1 MGGIQNTLEMTGIL
15 KIKVTRTT
23 QTWKTFCVVCIPPLA
38 LSFYPLEFIFILCLE
53 GNFIALEMLAEL
65 VLYLNRKNRD
75 RRSSESPGGNHQDT
89 DRPGRSEPPPDPAG
103 LGTAGIGG
111 KHPALSPHSLRL

>member
-1 MGGIQNTLEMTGIL
+1 MTLDTQLRLETCLSVIGTITLTGTS
-15 KIKVTRTT
+15 K
-23 QTWKTFCVVCIPPLA
+23 
-38 LSFYPLEFIFILCLE
+38 LCL
-53 GNFIALEMLAEL
+53 
-65 VLYLNRKNRD
+65 YLDRKNRD
-75 RRSSESPGGNHQDT
+75 RRSSEIPEGNHQDT